1 VPTRRKSDSPR
12 AGTRG
17 NAPHLTTE
25 AAAQLCDSIR
35 LGLPKYLCAKL
46 AGVSRSA
53 LFDWLYLGR
62 TGYDELY
69 SKFYRDFTA
78 AEAEGARDYLG
89 IVHDA
94 AAGGTCVKKVTK
106 TDKNGNVTVTEE
118 LTPPSAPAAQWVL
131 ERRFAR
137 DFGPNR
143 LEVMLLEATNRALE
157 ERIAKLEGKQSAEQ
171 LERAGRENQPGQPEH
186 NGATP
191 ARPGSDGAPVAGAS
205 PPGKPPGILGTDFE
219 L

>member
-1 VPTRRKSDSPR
+1 MPTRRKSDSPR

-94 AAGGTCVKKVTK
+94 AAGGRVVEKTTK
-106 TDKNGNVTVTEE
+106 TDKNGNVTVVEK

-143 LEVMLLEATNRALE
+143 MEVMLLEAQIRTLT
-157 ERIAKLEGKQSAEQ
+157 ERVAKLTANEPENPS
-171 LERAGRENQPGQPEH
+171 REDRPGQPDSGTVTADH
-186 NGATP
+186 
-191 ARPGSDGAPVAGAS
+191 ARPDAAPAPDGGADGRADIDS
-205 PPGKPPGILGTDFE
+205 GTEWE

>member
-1 VPTRRKSDSPR
+1 MPTRRKSDNPR
-12 AGTRG
+12 AGTVG
-17 NAPHLTTE
+17 TPPHLTT
-25 AAAQLCDSIR
+25 ATAAQLCESIR

-62 TGYDELY
+62 TGYDPLY
-69 SKFYRDFTA
+69 VKFYADFTR

-118 LTPPSAPAAQWVL
+118 LTP
-131 ERRFAR
+131 RRR
-137 DFGPNR
+137 
-143 LEVMLLEATNRALE
+143 
-157 ERIAKLEGKQSAEQ
+157 
-171 LERAGRENQPGQPEH
+171 
-186 NGATP
+186 
-191 ARPGSDGAPVAGAS
+191 RPRSGC
-205 PPGKPPGILGTDFE
+205 
-219 L
+219 